1 MPTTAVRTESPPSR
15 VLRLAAIPLMLGA
28 GALVAVQSQIN
39 GRLAQEIGSGMRAG
53 VLAAVISFGTGLG
66 ALVVATA
73 STPRLRR
80 QFRTFVAV
88 VRDRRLVPAEL
99 LGGLLGACLVASQGL
114 AVGTIGVALFS
125 VAVTAGQSASALLVD
140 HLGFGPAGHQP
151 LSAPRA
157 VAALFS
163 VAAVVIATAERS
175 FAGFSVA
182 VVSLALLALVAGA
195 GTSVQQAVNGRVSGA
210 VGPWVTTLNNFAV
223 GTAGL
228 LVAFGLSFLRHGHLD
243 GLPRQ
248 PWLYLGGLLGI
259 CFIWLAALLVRVHG
273 VLVLGLSVIAGQVV
287 GAVLIEASVTDT
299 HVGAAGYVAAGLTVL
314 GVVIALGLRRRP

>member
-1 MPTTAVRTESPPSR
+1 MAADSPPSR
-15 VLRLAAIPLMLGA
+15 ALRLAAVPLMLGA

-53 VLAAVISFGTGLG
+53 VLAAVISFGSGL
-66 ALVVATA
+66 ALLVLVTA

-80 QFRTFVAV
+80 QYAVFVDS
-88 VRDRRLVPAEL
+88 VRDRRLVPVEL
-99 LGGLLGACLVASQGL
+99 IGGLLGATLVASQGL

-151 LSAPRA
+151 LSVPRA
-157 VAALFS
+157 VAALFA

-175 FAGFSVA
+175 VASFSVA
-182 VVSLALLALVAGA
+182 VLSLALLSLVAGA
-195 GTSVQQAVNGRVSGA
+195 GTSVQQAVNGRVSRV
-210 VGPWVTTLNNFAV
+210 VGPWMTTLNNFTV

-228 LVAFGLSFLRHGHLD
+228 LVAFALSLLRHGEID
-243 GLPRQ
+243 ALPAR
-248 PWLYLGGLLGI
+248 PWLYVGGLLGI
-259 CFIWLAALLVRVHG
+259 CFIWLAAVLVRVHG

-287 GAVLIEASVTDT
+287 GAVVIEATVTET
-299 HVGAAGYVAAGLTVL
+299 HVGPAGYLAAGLTVV
-314 GVVIALGLRRRP
+314 GVLVALGLRRRA

>member
-1 MPTTAVRTESPPSR
+1 
-15 VLRLAAIPLMLGA
+15 MLVA

-53 VLAAVISFGTGLG
+53 VLAAVISFGSGLA
-66 ALVVATA
+66 ALVLATA
-73 STPRLRR
+73 SIPRLRR
-80 QFRTFVAV
+80 QFRAFVAV
-88 VRDRRLVPAEL
+88 IRDRRLVPAEL
-99 LGGLLGACLVASQGL
+99 VGGLLGACLVASQGL

-125 VAVTAGQSASALLVD
+125 VAVTAGQSSSALLVD

-151 LSAPRA
+151 LSVPRA

-163 VAAVVIATAERS
+163 IVAVVVATAERS
-175 FAGFSVA
+175 VASVSFA

-195 GTSVQQAVNGRVSGA
+195 GTSVQQAVNGRVSRV
-210 VGPWVTTLNNFAV
+210 VGPWMTTLNNFTV

-228 LVAFGLSFLRHGHLD
+228 LVAFGLSFLGHGHID
-243 GLPRQ
+243 ALPHR
-248 PWLYLGGLLGI
+248 PWLYIGGLLGI

-287 GAVLIEASVTDT
+287 GAVVIEATVTDT
-299 HVGAAGYVAAGLTVL
+299 HVGVAGYVAAGLTVL
-314 GVVIALGLRRRP
+314 GVVVALGLRRRT

>member
-1 MPTTAVRTESPPSR
+1 M
-15 VLRLAAIPLMLGA
+15 
-28 GALVAVQSQIN
+28 
-39 GRLAQEIGSGMRAG
+39 
-53 VLAAVISFGTGLG
+53 LAAVISFGSGLA
-66 ALVVATA
+66 ALVLATA
-73 STPRLRR
+73 SIPRLRR
-80 QFRTFVAV
+80 QFRAFVAV

-99 LGGLLGACLVASQGL
+99 VGGLLGACLVASQGL

-125 VAVTAGQSASALLVD
+125 VAVTAGQSSSALLVD

-151 LSAPRA
+151 LSVPRA

-163 VAAVVIATAERS
+163 IVAVVVATAERS
-175 FAGFSVA
+175 VASVSFA

-195 GTSVQQAVNGRVSGA
+195 GTSVQQAVNGRVSRV
-210 VGPWVTTLNNFAV
+210 VGPWMTTLNNFTV

-228 LVAFGLSFLRHGHLD
+228 LVAFGLSFLGHGHID
-243 GLPRQ
+243 ALPHR
-248 PWLYLGGLLGI
+248 PWLYIGGLLGI

-287 GAVLIEASVTDT
+287 GAVLIEATVTET

-314 GVVIALGLRRRP
+314 GVVVALGLRRRT

>member
-1 MPTTAVRTESPPSR
+1 MAADSPPSR
-15 VLRLAAIPLMLGA
+15 SLRLAAVPLMLCA
-28 GALVAVQSQIN
+28 GGLVAVQSQIN

-53 VLAAVISFGTGLG
+53 VLAAVISFGTGLIV
-66 ALVVATA
+66 LVVATA

-80 QFRTFVAV
+80 QFRAFVAV
-88 VRDRRLVPAEL
+88 VRERRLVPAEL
-99 LGGLLGACLVASQGL
+99 VGGLLGATLVASQGL

-151 LSAPRA
+151 LSIPRA

-163 VAAVVIATAERS
+163 VAAVVIATAGRS
-175 FAGFSVA
+175 VAGLSVA

-195 GTSVQQAVNGRVSGA
+195 GTSVQQAVNGRVSRV
-210 VGPWVTTLNNFAV
+210 VGPWVTTLNNFTV

-228 LVAFGLSFLRHGHLD
+228 LIAFGLSLLRRGHVEA
-243 GLPRQ
+243 LPRQ

-287 GAVLIEASVTDT
+287 GAVVIEASVTET
-299 HVGAAGYVAAGLTVL
+299 HIGAAGYVAAGLTVL
-314 GVVIALGLRRRP
+314 GVLVALGLRGRA

>member
-1 MPTTAVRTESPPSR
+1 VAAV
-15 VLRLAAIPLMLGA
+15 PLMLGA

-53 VLAAVISFGTGLG
+53 VLAAVISFGSGLA
-66 ALVVATA
+66 ALTLVTA
-73 STPRLRR
+73 SVPRLRR
-80 QFRTFVAV
+80 QFGLFVV
-88 VRDRRLVPAEL
+88 TVRDRELVPVEL

-151 LSAPRA
+151 LSVPRA

-163 VAAVVIATAERS
+163 VGAVVIATAERS
-175 FAGFSVA
+175 AAGFSIA
-182 VVSLALLALVAGA
+182 VVLLALLALVAGA
-195 GTSVQQAVNGRVSGA
+195 GTSVQQAINGRVSHV
-210 VGPWVTTLNNFAV
+210 VGPWVTTLNNFTV

-228 LVAFGLSFLRHGHLD
+228 LVAFGLSFLRSGD
-243 GLPRQ
+243 IRALPDQ
-248 PWLYLGGLLGI
+248 PWLYLGGLMGI

-273 VLVLGLSVIAGQVV
+273 VLVLGLSVIAGQVA
-287 GAVLIEASVTDT
+287 GAVVIEAFVTRT
-299 HVGAAGYVAAGLTVL
+299 HVGPAGYVAAGLTVL
-314 GVVIALGLRRRP
+314 GVLIALGLRRRA